1 MSGMLLIFAGIA
13 MAGTMFA
20 MMQRINMRRCL
31 GYATWLDICFTILM
45 FVILGHTF
53 SGAVSGAVA
62 GLCLAVGLSV
72 MRKTMGYERLQRQR
86 FKLVWVSTPP
96 TWTTDKIKQ
105 MLKGQINV

>member
-13 MAGTMFA
+13 MAGSMFA
-20 MMQRINMRRCL
+20 MMQRVNMRRCL

-62 GLCLAVGLSV
+62 GLCLALGLSV
-72 MRKTMGYERLQRQR
+72 LRKTMGYERLKRDR
-86 FKLVWVSTPP
+86 WKLVWVSTPP
-96 TWTTDKIKQ
+96 TWTVDKMKQ
-105 MLKGQINV
+105 LMKEKIDA